1 VAGITGQGTTFNLPN
16 YVGELFAVTPTE
28 TPFLS
33 AIGGLTGGESAEAS
47 LFQWQG
53 YDLRDASATRQ
64 RLEGANAPTAEARV
78 RFNVNN
84 VVQIHQEAV
93 ETSYTKMAATGQFNS
108 TGSTHTGAVG
118 LAGANP
124 VSDEHAFQ
132 VQRTLE
138 QIARDVE
145 RSFIVSTFS
154 NPATNATARR
164 TRGILEATTSNVD
177 NRTPTAIGTATIEA
191 DDETFT
197 LTSHGLAVNDRVIF
211 GTITGGAIDVIF
223 EQTIYYV
230 KTAPTANTFTI
241 AANRGGTTI
250 AFATDGGATVHEP
263 VALTEAMV
271 LDLLQ
276 LVWENGGI
284 RVTDTATVMV
294 GGQLKRALTTIFI
307 TNKNFQEQ
315 TRNVGG
321 VSLQTFETDFGRLNI
336 MLNRYMPSSALE
348 VVSLDECAPVF
359 LPIPGKGFLFEEAL
373 AKQGAAERSQ
383 LYGEIGLKYGNEK
396 AHGKILGVQMTANP

>member
-1 VAGITGQGTTFNLPN
+1 MAGITGQSTTFGLPN
-16 YVGELFAVTPTE
+16 YVGELFAVTPND

-33 AIGGLTGGESAEAS
+33 AIGGLTGGERASGS

-84 VVQIHQEAV
+84 VVEIHQESV
-93 ETSYTKMAATGQFNS
+93 ETSYTKLAASGQFSS

-124 VSDEHAFQ
+124 VMDEQAWQ
-132 VQRTLE
+132 VQRSLE

-145 RSFIVSTFS
+145 RSFIAGTFN
-154 NPATNATARR
+154 NPSTNATARR
-164 TRGILEATTSNVD
+164 TRGIQQATETNVD

-241 AANRGGTTI
+241 AASRGGTTI

-263 VALTEAMV
+263 VALTEAVV

-284 RVTDTATVMV
+284 RTSETAALMCA
-294 GGQLKRALTTIFI
+294 GQLKRALTTIFV
-307 TNKNFQEQ
+307 TNKNYQEM

-321 VSLQTFETDFGRLNI
+321 VNLQTFETDFGVLNI
-336 MLNRYMPSSALE
+336 MLNRYMPSAALQ

-359 LPIPGKGFLFEEAL
+359 LEIPGRGFLFQEPL
-373 AKQGAAERSQ
+373 AKQGSADREQ

>member
-1 VAGITGQGTTFNLPN
+1 MAGITGQGTTFNLPN
-16 YVGELFAVTPTE
+16 YVGELFAVTPND
-28 TPFLS
+28 TPFLA
-33 AIGGLTGGESAEAS
+33 AIGGLTGGERANAS

-84 VVQIHQEAV
+84 VVEIHQEAV
-93 ETSYTKMAATGQFNS
+93 ETSYTKLAASGQFNS
-108 TGSTHTGAVG
+108 TGSSHTGALG
-118 LAGANP
+118 LAGMNP
-124 VSDEHAFQ
+124 VLDEQAWQ
-132 VQRTLE
+132 VQRALE

-145 RSFIVSTFS
+145 RSFIAGTFN
-154 NPATNATARR
+154 NPSTNATARR
-164 TRGILEATTSNVD
+164 TRGILEATTTNVD

-191 DDETFT
+191 DDEVFT

-211 GTITGGAIDVIF
+211 SAITGGAVDVIF
-223 EQTIYYV
+223 EQTHYYV

-241 AANRGGTTI
+241 AASRGGTTI
-250 AFATDGGATVHEP
+250 AFGTDGGAAVHEP

-284 RVTDTATVMV
+284 RTSETAALMCA
-294 GGQLKRALTTIFI
+294 GQLKRALTTIFI
-307 TNKNFQEQ
+307 TNKNYREE

-321 VSLQTFETDFGRLNI
+321 VNLQTFETDFGVLNI
-336 MLNRYMPSSALE
+336 MLNRYMPSAALE

-359 LPIPGKGFLFEEAL
+359 LEIPGKGFLFQEEL
-373 AKQGAAERSQ
+373 AKQGAAEREQ
-383 LYGEIGLKYGNEK
+383 IYGEIGLKYGNEK
-396 AHGKILGVQMTANP
+396 AHGKVLGVQMTANP

>member
-1 VAGITGQGTTFNLPN
+1 MAGITGQSTTFALPN
-16 YVGELFAVTPTE
+16 YVGELFAVTPND

-33 AIGGLTGGESAEAS
+33 AIGGLTGGERANAS

-84 VVQIHQEAV
+84 VVEIHQEAV
-93 ETSYTKMAATGQFNS
+93 ETSYTKLAASGQFSS
-108 TGSTHTGAVG
+108 TGSTHTGALG
-118 LAGANP
+118 LAGMNP
-124 VSDEHAFQ
+124 VLDEQAWQ
-132 VQRTLE
+132 VQRSLE

-145 RSFIVSTFS
+145 RSFIAGTFN
-154 NPATNATARR
+154 NPSTNATARR
-164 TRGILEATTSNVD
+164 TRGILEATATNVD
-177 NRTPTAIGTATIEA
+177 NRTPTAIGTAVIEA
-191 DDETFT
+191 DDEVFT

-241 AANRGGTTI
+241 AASRGGTTI

-284 RVTDTATVMV
+284 RTSETAALMCA
-294 GGQLKRALTTIFI
+294 GQLKRALTTIFI
-307 TNKNFQEQ
+307 TNKNYREE

-336 MLNRYMPSSALE
+336 MLNRYMPSAALE

-359 LPIPGKGFLFEEAL
+359 LEIPGKGFLFQEEL
-373 AKQGAAERSQ
+373 AKQGAAEREQ
-383 LYGEIGLKYGNEK
+383 IYGEIGLKYGNEK
-396 AHGKILGVQMTANP
+396 AHGKVLGVQMTANP

>member
-33 AIGGLTGGESAEAS
+33 AIGGLTGGEAAEAS

-64 RLEGANAPTAEARV
+64 RVEGANAPTAEARV

-84 VVQIHQEAV
+84 VVEIHQEAV
-93 ETSYTKMAATGQFNS
+93 ETSYTKMAATGQFAS
-108 TGSTHTGAVG
+108 TGSSHTGALG

-124 VSDEHAFQ
+124 VADEHAWQ
-132 VQRTLE
+132 VQRALE
-138 QIARDVE
+138 QIARDAE
-145 RSFIVSTFS
+145 RSFIVGTFN
-154 NPATNATARR
+154 NPSTNATARR
-164 TRGILEATTSNVD
+164 TRGIMEATATNVD

-197 LTSHGLAVNDRVIF
+197 LATHGLAVNDRIVF
-211 GTITGGAIDVIF
+211 TAITGGAVDVIF
-223 EQTIYYV
+223 TDTIYYV

-241 AANRGGTTI
+241 AATRGGTTI
-250 AFATDGGATVHEP
+250 AFATDGGAAVHEP

-276 LVWENGGI
+276 SVWEQGGI
-284 RVTDTATVMV
+284 MVAETAALMAA
-294 GGQLKRALTTIFI
+294 GQLKRALTKIFV
-307 TNKNFQEQ
+307 TDKNYQEVS
-315 TRNVGG
+315 RNVGG
-321 VSLQTFETDFGRLNI
+321 VSLQTFETDFGRLNL
-336 MLNRYMPSSALE
+336 MLNRHMPSAALQ

-359 LPIPGKGFLFEEAL
+359 LPIPGKGFLFEEPL
-373 AKQGAAERSQ
+373 AKQGAAERDQ
-383 LYGEIGLKYGNEK
+383 IYGEIGLKYGNEK
-396 AHGKILGVQMTANP
+396 AHGKVLGVQMTANP